1 MPEKFSFPEKQRGAT
16 TQKSPQYFSFSST
29 LLIFFRQVPATHTH
43 THSINAFYLAWIG
56 GGGETSVCVCMIMS
70 RLSLC
75 AGGVGRGRRGTC
87 VSRRRRGAP
96 FYYYATRLSTNKRR
110 REWVFSSIRGSSGM
124 QRSQGKV
131 S

>member
-56 GGGETSVCVCMIMS
+56 GGGETSVCVHDHVTLVFV
-70 RLSLC
+70 R
-75 AGGVGRGRRGTC
+75 RGREGEEGGKHVC
-87 VSRRRRGAP
+87 QGGGGEEPP
-96 FYYYATRLSTNKRR
+96 FTIMLH
-110 REWVFSSIRGSSGM
+110 G
-124 QRSQGKV
+124 
-131 S
+131 